1 MTSKALLPVGA
12 VAGLTAAAA
21 VAGALGGRVPAVLL
35 LVLAAAVDAVAV
47 RAPAGGV
54 AETVHRVLDRRLRLV
69 VRLLVLV
76 GLLAGTWPT
85 AVLLAVV
92 LAGAATLGLLSL
104 VDGVDDAV
112 QGLRRQ
118 VTGRLVPGLGGALPR
133 RPGAL
138 LLPLVPEGALLITAG
153 LLPDRPVVVWP
164 VVVAAV
170 AVAAGAVGAWVLR
183 VRAVRRQ
190 RGARLAAVQRYL
202 DDQRPEVVLYG
213 GDAPESVHEV
223 AMWLSTLERLPQRAV
238 VLLRNRATMA
248 ALPATTTPVLCVPA
262 ATDLMALRLDPL
274 RVALFVSNIGNNIH
288 LLRVPGLRST
298 FIGHG
303 DSDKSASANPY
314 SKAYDEIWVAGPAGR
329 DRYLRADVGVRAD
342 AIREVGRPQLDDVRP
357 ARPDRPAVPTLLY
370 APTWEGWN
378 AEQDY
383 CSLRTH
389 GELLVRAVL
398 AGPVPIRLVYRP
410 HPYTGRRD
418 RRVAAAHR
426 RVVALLEEANAARGH
441 GGPTVLAAEAV
452 PTPAGG
458 SARAAEAAAVVR
470 GEERL
475 AALPPQ
481 AHVVVGSRALPLASC
496 FNAASGLVTDVSSV
510 LSDFLAADKP
520 FGTCDPRGRDAAEFV
535 GLFPSAG
542 GGLVLAPD
550 GGGVEELLA
559 TITGTAPDRLRAA
572 RAEARGQLLGP
583 ADVPAIDRFAEAVS
597 RLGGRT
603 AATPGTPA

>member
-1 MTSKALLPVGA
+1 V
-12 VAGLTAAAA
+12 
-21 VAGALGGRVPAVLL
+21 GGRIPAVLL
-35 LVLAAAVDAVAV
+35 LVLAATVDAVAV

-54 AETVHRVLDRRLRLV
+54 AETVHRVLDRRLRLA
-69 VRLLVLV
+69 VRLLVLI

-92 LAGAATLGLLSL
+92 LAGAGILGLLSL

-118 VTGRLVPGLGGALPR
+118 MTGRLVPGLGTPLPR
-133 RPGAL
+133 RPRPL
-138 LLPLVPEGALLITAG
+138 LLALVPEGALLATAG
-153 LLPDRPVVVWP
+153 LLPDLPGVVWP
-164 VVVAAV
+164 VTVAAL
-170 AVAAGAVGAWVLR
+170 AVAAGAAGGWLLR
-183 VRAVRRQ
+183 VRRVRRQ
-190 RGARLAAVQRYL
+190 RPARLAAAQRYL
-202 DDQRPEVVLYG
+202 DEQRPEVVLYG

-238 VLLRNRATMA
+238 VLLRNQATMA

-288 LLRVPGLRST
+288 LLRVPGIRST

-329 DRYLRADVGVRAD
+329 DRYLRAGAGVRAD
-342 AIREVGRPQLDDVRP
+342 AIREVGRPQLDDVRS
-357 ARPDRPAVPTLLY
+357 AGSRRPAVPTLLY

-398 AGPVPIRLVYRP
+398 GSPAPVRLVYRP

-426 RVVALLEEANAARGH
+426 RVVALLEEANTARGH
-441 GGPTVLAAEAV
+441 GGSTVLAAEVAA
-452 PTPAGG
+452 PPGG
-458 SARAAEAAAVVR
+458 SARAAEAAAIAR

-475 AALPPQ
+475 AALPPE
-481 AHVVVGSRALPLASC
+481 AHVVVGPRALPLASC

-510 LSDFLAADKP
+510 LSDFLAADRP
-520 FGTCDPRGRDAAEFV
+520 FATCDPRGRDTADFV
-535 GLFPSAG
+535 GLFPSAA
-542 GGLVLAPD
+542 GGLVLTPD
-550 GGGVEELLA
+550 GDGLEELLG
-559 TITGTAPDRLRAA
+559 TIAGTAPDRLRAA
-572 RAEARGQLLGP
+572 RAEARLQLLGP

-597 RLGGRT
+597 RLGAR
-603 AATPGTPA
+603 AAAAPETTG